1 MVRKASLVVTVI
13 LVAIAV
19 GYFIR
24 DVRTWQWEQS
34 LSPEMRRLYYFDD
47 THPVDLKSSALHTAV
62 FIAAVSLFEWLFLMA
77 LPPDQDDRDRD

>member
-1 MVRKASLVVTVI
+1 MVRKVSLIVTVI

-19 GYFIR
+19 GYFVR

-47 THPVDLKSSALHTAV
+47 IHPVDLKRSAFHSAA
-62 FIAAVSLFEWLFLMA
+62 FITAVSLFEWLFLMA
-77 LPPDQDDRDRD
+77 LPPDSDDKDRE

>member
-1 MVRKASLVVTVI
+1 MVRKVSLIVTVI

-34 LSPEMRRLYYFDD
+34 LSPDMRRLYYFDD
-47 THPVDLKSSALHTAV
+47 IRPVDLKASAIHTAA

-77 LPPDQDDRDRD
+77 LPPDSEGKDRE